1 MVEGFCLLRRRY
13 IIWPKRYAKWN
24 QLCIFVEDRRRLG
37 IVKSENCVLDLP
49 LLSALRIFVKKNKAM
64 KVLVDERIREICP
77 DVKIGLIRAKVRN
90 SETSEELWQ
99 EIKKASRRIHDS
111 YELLWINK
119 RPAIAATRQLY
130 KRLGKDPNRY
140 RVSSEALC
148 RRVVKGMDIY
158 RISTLVDLI
167 NLVSMGCGYSI
178 GGFDA
183 DKIVGD
189 TVTFGV
195 GEAGEKFE
203 GIGRGL
209 LNIEGLPVYR
219 DAVGG
224 IGSPTSDEE
233 RTKITME
240 TTHLHMQINA
250 FGEEM
255 PMDDTLRWS
264 VSLLEKYAS
273 ATDIEVTVF

>member
-1 MVEGFCLLRRRY
+1 MKILF
-13 IIWPKRYAKWN
+13 
-24 QLCIFVEDRRRLG
+24 EDR
-37 IVKSENCVLDLP
+37 IK
-49 LLSALRIFVKKNKAM
+49 
-64 KVLVDERIREICP
+64 EICP
-77 DVKIGLIRAKVRN
+77 KAKILLIRAEVTN
-90 SETSEELWQ
+90 SATSEELWN
-99 EIKKASRRIHDS
+99 EIEVASGRIHDS

-130 KRLGKDPNRY
+130 KSLGKDPNRY

-148 RRVVKGMDIY
+148 RRVVKGMSIY
-158 RISTLVDLI
+158 RINTLVDVI
-167 NLVSMGCGYSI
+167 NLISMVSGYAI

-189 TVTFGV
+189 SVTLGV
-195 GEAGEKFE
+195 GKAGEQFE

-209 LNIEGLPVYR
+209 LNVEGLPLYR
-219 DAVGG
+219 DALGG

-240 TTHLHMQINA
+240 TKTLQMQINM

-255 PMDDTLRWS
+255 PMEDVRDWT
-264 VSLLEKYAS
+264 VSLLEKYAD
-273 ATDIEVTVF
+273 AKNFEIQIF